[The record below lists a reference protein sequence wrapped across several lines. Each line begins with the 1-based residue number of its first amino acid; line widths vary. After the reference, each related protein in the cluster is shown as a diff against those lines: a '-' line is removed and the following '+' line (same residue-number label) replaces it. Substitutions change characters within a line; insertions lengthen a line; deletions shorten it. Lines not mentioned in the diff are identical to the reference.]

1 MLYSSGLAEDLYISF
16 LEDSAA
22 NPAVESVLDAI
33 FQQGLKKQK
42 ELSEN
47 FVETIKSFHQNE
59 YTSGHLKVLVQYLKS
74 QGYQIEADSQLP
86 AGENIFMMKDDG
98 ELLRDQLVHDDDEEF
113 LQRLKQGDKS
123 EDEIL

>member
-59 YTSGHLKVLVQYLKS
+59 YTSGHLKVLVQHLKS

-98 ELLRDQLVHDDDEEF
+98 ELLRDQQVHDDDEEF